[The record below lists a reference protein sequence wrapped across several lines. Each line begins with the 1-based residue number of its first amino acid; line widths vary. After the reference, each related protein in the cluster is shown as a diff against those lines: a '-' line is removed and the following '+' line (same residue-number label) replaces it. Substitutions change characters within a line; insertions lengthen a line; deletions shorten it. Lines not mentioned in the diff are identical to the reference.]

1 MKIHRIHPATI
12 ALSLAAAA
20 VVIGADTTP
29 KTAPKAAPAA
39 TDPAAKGPG
48 GLPADIAAT
57 VNGDPI
63 KTSEVEE
70 NFARAAASRG
80 MPADAVPAD
89 QKPMILRMLLDDMI
103 NENLMNK
110 ACAGVKVDPAT
121 VDAEFAK
128 ILKARGTTEEE
139 AKKELAQMGMTV
151 EKVKVDIQKRMQQ
164 RQWVD
169 EQIKGK
175 AADATDAEAKGFYT
189 KNPQHFEQPEQVR
202 ASHILFRVEP
212 DASPDKV
219 TATLKK
225 AEGATERAKKED
237 FAKLAGELSEEPGA
251 AERGGDLNFFPRK
264 GAMVEPFAEAAFK
277 LKKGDVTTEP
287 VRTEFGYHVIKVT
300 DKKAGGT
307 QSFDEAKP
315 QIIAFLSRERK
326 RVAIDEVIANMR
338 KNADVKLN
346 IAEPAAPTAP
356 VAPGGGASATTPPVS
371 IPPAK

>member
-1 MKIHRIHPATI
+1 MKTHRIHPVSI

-20 VVIGADTTP
+20 AVIGADTKP

-39 TDPAAKGPG
+39 TSPAAKGPG

-57 VNGDPI
+57 VNGEPI
-63 KTSEVEE
+63 KMSEVEE

-103 NENLMNK
+103 NERLMNK
-110 ACAGVKVDPAT
+110 ACAGVKIEAAA
-121 VDAEFAK
+121 VDAEFDK
-128 ILKARGTTEEE
+128 ILAAQKKTLEEVT
-139 AKKELAQMGMTV
+139 KELAQMGLSI
-151 EKVKVDIQKRMQQ
+151 EKVKADIQTRMQQ
-164 RQWVD
+164 RQWVE

-175 AADATDAEAKGFYT
+175 AADATDADAKDFYT

-202 ASHILFRVEP
+202 ASHILFRVEA

-225 AEGATERAKKED
+225 AEAATVRAKKED

-277 LKKGDVTTEP
+277 LKKGDVSAEP
-287 VRTEFGYHVIKVT
+287 VRSEFGYHIIKVT

-307 QSFDEAKP
+307 QSFDDAKT
-315 QIIAFLSRERK
+315 QILAFLSREKK

-338 KNADVKLN
+338 KSADVKLN
-346 IAEPAAPTAP
+346 IAEAAAPMAP
-356 VAPGGGASATTPPVS
+356 AGGASATTPPVS
-371 IPPAK
+371 VPPAK